1 MCDLVSKPE
10 LACILGCN
18 LLKVGEGM
26 MFCKY
31 TELYLVACDIEK
43 YRIWKKD
50 LAKNVLGEGV

>member
-1 MCDLVSKPE
+1 MSKPE